1 MMKRFVRILLVALL
15 MLLAFSAGFVV
26 SQAEAQAKPGV
37 EIPQNLVVVDA
48 NNKVVGTLINVIPW
62 DEVAIVALRVLPQK
76 RVIRLQIERDGYNNN
91 SNPLVGFESPDCTGQ
106 AYLFYLGAPGL
117 FDHSAIAAPGNT
129 LYVAQSTIVPQDR
142 FLQSIQYTPEGCV
155 YEEFYGATVPATA
168 VVDLDTVF
176 TRPFDFRHS
185 GPKK

>member
-48 NNKVVGTLINVIPW
+48 NNKVVGTLIGVIPW

-91 SNPLVGFESPDCTGQ
+91 SNPLVGFESRIAPDKPICFIWAPLVSSITPLSQRQ
-106 AYLFYLGAPGL
+106 A
-117 FDHSAIAAPGNT
+117 T
-129 LYVAQSTIVPQDR
+129 RLYVAQSTIVPQDR

-155 YEEFYGATVPATA
+155 YEEFYGANSSSN
-168 VVDLDTVF
+168 
-176 TRPFDFRHS
+176 RY
-185 GPKK
+185 G